1 MAGRARLRRATLD
14 EPNRSRLLELE
25 GRAEKTSRVKSRD
38 PSAERAPGVTTGRKR
53 GRRPPA
59 PGGRPFSVVVWLSES
74 ELAQITGMAAREGL
88 GVSAWLGQAGV
99 RLAARHGTAGESTM
113 RGGSGV
119 QAVMVTYQG
128 LMDVRRILRNIGGN
142 LNDVARHANS
152 TGTLPAETRQV
163 QAMVARRVLQID
175 PVLAALLEALAAVGV
190 RVARRRS

>member
-1 MAGRARLRRATLD
+1 
-14 EPNRSRLLELE
+14 
-25 GRAEKTSRVKSRD
+25 
-38 PSAERAPGVTTGRKR
+38 
-53 GRRPPA
+53 
-59 PGGRPFSVVVWLSES
+59 VWLSES

-99 RLAARHGTAGESTM
+99 RLARHGTAGESTM

-119 QAVMVTYQG
+119 QAVMVTYRG

-152 TGTLPAETRQV
+152 TGTLPGETRQV
-163 QAMVARRVLQID
+163 QAIVARRVLQID

-190 RVARRRS
+190 RVPRRRS

>member
-1 MAGRARLRRATLD
+1 M
-14 EPNRSRLLELE
+14 
-25 GRAEKTSRVKSRD
+25 
-38 PSAERAPGVTTGRKR
+38 
-53 GRRPPA
+53 
-59 PGGRPFSVVVWLSES
+59 VVWLSES

-99 RLAARHGTAGESTM
+99 RLAQCHGTAGESTM

-163 QAMVARRVLQID
+163 QALVARRVLQINPMLD
-175 PVLAALLEALAAVGV
+175 ALVEALEAAGIRV
-190 RVARRRS
+190 RTRGRQP

>member
-1 MAGRARLRRATLD
+1 MAGRARLRRATLA
-14 EPNRSRLLELE
+14 EPNRSPVP
-25 GRAEKTSRVKSRD
+25 RARGVRQPDTKRASRD
-38 PSAERAPGVTTGRKR
+38 RSAARAHEVTTGRKR

-119 QAVMVTYQG
+119 QAVMVTYHG

-152 TGTLPAETRQV
+152 TGTLPVETRQV
-163 QAMVARRVLQID
+163 QAIVARRVLQID

-190 RVARRRS
+190 RVGRRRS

>member
-1 MAGRARLRRATLD
+1 MRGPARLRRATLAES
-14 EPNRSRLLELE
+14 EPQSGQQARGARQPDTK
-25 GRAEKTSRVKSRD
+25 RASRD
-38 PSAERAPGVTTGRKR
+38 RSAARAHEVTTGRKK

-74 ELAQITGMAAREGL
+74 ELAQITGMAGRDGL

-99 RLAARHGTAGESTM
+99 RVAARHGTVGESTM

-152 TGTLPAETRQV
+152 TGTLPVETRQV

-175 PVLAALLEALAAVGV
+175 PVLAALLEALDAVGV
-190 RVARRRS
+190 RVARRRT

>member
-1 MAGRARLRRATLD
+1 
-14 EPNRSRLLELE
+14 
-25 GRAEKTSRVKSRD
+25 
-38 PSAERAPGVTTGRKR
+38 
-53 GRRPPA
+53 
-59 PGGRPFSVVVWLSES
+59 VWLSES

-119 QAVMVTYQG
+119 QAVMVTYHG

-152 TGTLPAETRQV
+152 TGILPVETRQV
-163 QAMVARRVLQID
+163 QAIVAQRVVQID
-175 PVLAALLEALAAVGV
+175 PVLAALLEALDAVGV
-190 RVARRRS
+190 RVARRRT